1 MLCHGRTYTGDVDD
15 SFTDDKN
22 NSVVVEEDFK
32 DSKGSLLSVMDQCQ
46 FIDKTIIVKYLNVQ
60 PKNSNE
66 NEVQNRVKE
75 IIPAMTNN
83 TGTVTV
89 EAKITKVESSSE
101 DTSLFEITVEQ
112 FEKVPASVRGRCK
125 LVDVQQVLTRLQ
137 TYYAT
142 VINSNS
148 SKKMTIS
155 SFTNMTPLSTA
166 DLALSGLKVVGKT
179 GDCVLAT
186 LRTLGIIKI
195 GKSAKPGILLSDV
208 IVQKLLRG

>member
-1 MLCHGRTYTGDVDD
+1 MHHNGFTFIGDLDE

-22 NSVVVEEDFK
+22 NSLVIEEDFK
-32 DSKGSLLSVMDQCQ
+32 DSKGILLSVMDQCQ
-46 FIDKTIIVKYLNVQ
+46 FIDKSIIVKY
-60 PKNSNE
+60 SNIPTQNASE
-66 NEVQNRVKE
+66 NDIQNRGKE
-75 IIPAMTNN
+75 LLPAIPNN
-83 TGTVTV
+83 TGNTSV
-89 EAKITKVESSSE
+89 EAKILKLETTN
-101 DTSLFEITVEQ
+101 DDNSLFEITVEQ
-112 FEKVPASVRGRCK
+112 FEKVPSSVRGRCK
-125 LVDVQQVLTRLQ
+125 LADVQQVLTRLQ

>member
-1 MLCHGRTYTGDVDD
+1 M
-15 SFTDDKN
+15 
-22 NSVVVEEDFK
+22 
-32 DSKGSLLSVMDQCQ
+32 
-46 FIDKTIIVKYLNVQ
+46 
-60 PKNSNE
+60 
-66 NEVQNRVKE
+66 
-75 IIPAMTNN
+75 
-83 TGTVTV
+83 
-89 EAKITKVESSSE
+89 
-101 DTSLFEITVEQ
+101 EQ
-112 FEKVPASVRGRCK
+112 FEKVPPSVRGRCK
-125 LVDVQQVLTRLQ
+125 LADVQQVLTRLQ

-179 GDCVLAT
+179 GDCVLGT